1 MLSLRGEMEVECGQ
15 AVLECMCAD
24 EKVLQ
29 AIGAAIQMGET
40 LGDVPSD
47 IVTLLSKGPGAHI
60 RGKAYK
66 YHKRLDAELAIVRRV
81 RDIQARVV
89 AFVGT
94 ASAAV
99 LLAGGNVIGRVYNQ
113 LLQQDRVMAA
123 IVAGA
128 VVVGLLLCCL
138 LVGSVCYTC
147 RPRGGR

>member
-1 MLSLRGEMEVECGQ
+1 
-15 AVLECMCAD
+15 MCAD
-24 EKVLQ
+24 EKVLK
-29 AIGAAIQMGET
+29 AIGAAVQMSETNGE
-40 LGDVPSD
+40 VPND

-60 RGKAYK
+60 RNEAYK
-66 YHKRLDAELAIVRRV
+66 YHKKIDTELARVRRIREIPV
-81 RDIQARVV
+81 GVV
-89 AFVGT
+89 AFIGT
-94 ASAAV
+94 AFAAA

-113 LLQQDRVMAA
+113 LMIADGRLAA